1 MLDKWIADAV
11 GRMHVAEITG
21 KRLAA
26 ECGYTESYL
35 STVLHGKKGDSATQK
50 KTWTLWLV
58 WSTKPLITMDR
69 AEVLLPAADTRVL
82 CATLLDAVRRFYE
95 NPENQQRFEAWLSEK
110 KTQGGKLKDD

>member
-35 STVLHGKKGDSATQK
+35 STVLHGKKGC
-50 KTWTLWLV
+50 
-58 WSTKPLITMDR
+58 
-69 AEVLLPAADTRVL
+69 LLYTSPSPR
-82 CATLLDAVRRFYE
+82 DA
-95 NPENQQRFEAWLSEK
+95 
-110 KTQGGKLKDD
+110 

>member
-50 KTWTLWLV
+50 K
-58 WSTKPLITMDR
+58 IMDALAR
-69 AEVLLPAADTRVL
+69 LEH
-82 CATLLDAVRRFYE
+82 
-95 NPENQQRFEAWLSEK
+95 EAWLSEK

>member
-1 MLDKWIADAV
+1 
-11 GRMHVAEITG
+11 MHVAEITG

-26 ECGYTESYL
+26 ECGYTGELRL
-35 STVLHGKKGDSATQK
+35 STVLHGKRVTARRRKRS
-50 KTWTLWLV
+50 WTLWLV

>member
-26 ECGYTESYL
+26 ECGYM

-50 KTWTLWLV
+50 K
-58 WSTKPLITMDR
+58 IMDALAR
-69 AEVLLPAADTRVL
+69 LEHEAADN
-82 CATLLDAVRRFYE
+82 DG
-95 NPENQQRFEAWLSEK
+95 
-110 KTQGGKLKDD
+110 QG

>member
-11 GRMHVAEITG
+11 SRMHVAEITG

-50 KTWTLWLV
+50 K
-58 WSTKPLITMDR
+58 IMDALAR
-69 AEVLLPAADTRVL
+69 LEHEAADN
-82 CATLLDAVRRFYE
+82 DG
-95 NPENQQRFEAWLSEK
+95 
-110 KTQGGKLKDD
+110 QG